1 MVDTEE
7 LGLSAALASRVQAW
21 ADLFHE
27 HFSWERGWYGS
38 GAREEFAAL
47 VWALVPDLEAEL
59 PGTTV
64 VHEDWT
70 GASLRTRRR

>member
-1 MVDTEE
+1 MLDTEE

-38 GAREEFAAL
+38 GAREE
-47 VWALVPDLEAEL
+47 L

-70 GASLRTRRR
+70 GASPRTRRR